1 MPPRSVTAR
10 GRSTIRWLHRSRI
23 QRSSETHSMTT
34 RDSFTHMIR
43 AKAQAIW
50 DRELKHP
57 FVRGLGAGTLS
68 IDRFRFYLAQDYV
81 FLIEY
86 CRVFALGAAKARDLQ
101 TIGVFTRLLDETL
114 NTEMQLHRNY
124 CQRLGIAET
133 DLEATAPAPIT
144 HAYTRHLL
152 TAAYSGSTADI
163 VAAVLPCQLGYA
175 EIGTALAREGRSGAN
190 STYAEWIRTYSSPE
204 FIAGA
209 EKLGRLLDDLTTGW
223 PPRELTPLEINF
235 LTSSRY
241 EYLFWEMA

>member
-1 MPPRSVTAR
+1 
-10 GRSTIRWLHRSRI
+10 
-23 QRSSETHSMTT
+23 
-34 RDSFTHMIR
+34 
-43 AKAQAIW
+43 
-50 DRELKHP
+50 
-57 FVRGLGAGTLS
+57 
-68 IDRFRFYLAQDYV
+68 V

-101 TIGVFTRLLDETL
+101 TIGVFARLLDETL

-152 TAAYSGSTADI
+152 AVAYSGSIADI
-163 VAAVLPCQLGYA
+163 VATVLPCQLGYA
-175 EIGTALAREGRSGAN
+175 EIGTALACKGRGGAN
-190 STYAEWIRTYSSPE
+190 SNYAEWIRTYSSQE

-209 EKLGRLLDDLTTGW
+209 AKLGCLLDDLTAGW
-223 PPRELTPLEINF
+223 PARELAPLETLF

-241 EYLFWEMA
+241 EYLFWEMAWSQSSWPV